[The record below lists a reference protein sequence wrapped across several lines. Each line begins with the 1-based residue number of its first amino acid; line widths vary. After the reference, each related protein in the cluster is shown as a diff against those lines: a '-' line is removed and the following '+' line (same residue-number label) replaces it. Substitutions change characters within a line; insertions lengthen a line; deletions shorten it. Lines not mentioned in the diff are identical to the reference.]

1 MEDTTTKR
9 VSITGGAANGLT
21 PEGFEGAMEGG
32 RKGGKSRKNPKKVF
46 QVTREGGGTSP
57 GTLVQLAS
65 TSVPGTVQSIAVGNP
80 SVLTASGAPVGLVA
94 PSIGGAEEP
103 KKTPKIIL
111 SKTKKK
117 GKVLLA
123 APKPVAKV
131 TDVPTVRR
139 KTIKKVNMSLKGL
152 TRKMKKANKIRRSAT
167 DKTIGDIKGELVKM
181 ELVKA
186 DTKAPEAVLRQIY
199 LDVETMKKRA
209 L

>member
-9 VSITGGAANGLT
+9 ISITGGAANGLT

-32 RKGGKSRKNPKKVF
+32 RKGSKSRKNPKRIF

-65 TSVPGTVQSIAVGNP
+65 THVPGTVPSIAVGNP
-80 SVLTASGAPVGLVA
+80 SDLTASGAPIGTIA
-94 PSIGGAEEP
+94 PSAVGGKLP
-103 KKTPKIIL
+103 PKIIL
-111 SKTKKK
+111 SKTKKR

-123 APKPVAKV
+123 APKPIAKV
-131 TDVPTVRR
+131 TDAPIVRR

-152 TRKMKKANKIRRSAT
+152 TRKMKKASKIRLSAT
-167 DKTIGDIKGELVKM
+167 DKTIGDIKKELVKM